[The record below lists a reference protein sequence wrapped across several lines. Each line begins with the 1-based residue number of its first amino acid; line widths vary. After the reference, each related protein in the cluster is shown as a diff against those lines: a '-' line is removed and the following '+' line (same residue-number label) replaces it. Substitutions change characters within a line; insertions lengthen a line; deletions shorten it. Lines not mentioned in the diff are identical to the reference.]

1 MYGRERIRKA
11 KRVAN
16 PGCYATSTQMLL
28 APLVSHMNSHAM
40 PSVFGISGYSGAGT
54 VASTNSEGEPISLPK
69 VTPESLRG
77 GVKPYSLTDHI
88 HEREAGFH
96 LSSLLSTNAMG
107 MKVAFVPSVGTWFSG
122 ILTTASVPL
131 NGRFTARQIGELFE
145 KKYEGERMVRFS
157 KGVPELRDVEGKH
170 GWVCG
175 GFQVH
180 SDGERVVVVGGLDNL
195 LKGAATQCLQVRSF
209 FGR

>member
-1 MYGRERIRKA
+1 
-11 KRVAN
+11 
-16 PGCYATSTQMLL
+16 
-28 APLVSHMNSHAM
+28 M
-40 PSVFGISGYSGAGT
+40 PTVFGSSGYSGAGT
-54 VASTNSEGEPISLPK
+54 VASTSLEGEPISLPK

-88 HEREAGFH
+88 HEREAEFH
-96 LSSLLSTNAMG
+96 LSSLLSTDAMG

-122 ILTTASVPL
+122 IITTASVPL
-131 NGRFTARQIGELFE
+131 NGKFTARQIGEFFE
-145 KKYEGERMVRFS
+145 KKYEGEKMVRVL
-157 KGVPELRDVEGKH
+157 KGVPELRDVEGRH

-180 SDGERVVVVGGLDNL
+180 SGGERVVVVGGLDNL
-195 LKGAATQCLQVRSF
+195 LKGAATQCLQVGNL